1 MSDQKP
7 NVYYIVEL
15 GGYPLFLDELTSQGI
30 NVLVERKMRKAISHL
45 KTAKPSVIIAEFNHQ
60 SQFRDR
66 VSNLE
71 SLLACR
77 QGHCPE
83 SRFITM
89 LAAEDMPYFEK
100 VEDQYPVDKALIYPL
115 NETALL
121 DAIVELV
128 K

>member
-1 MSDQKP
+1 MSDAKP
-7 NVYYIVEL
+7 SVYYIVEL
-15 GGYPLFLDELTSQGI
+15 GGYPLFLDELAKRNI
-30 NVLVERKMRKAISHL
+30 EVLVERKMRKAISHL
-45 KTAKPSVIIAEFNHQ
+45 KSARPSVIVAEFNHQ

-89 LAAEDMPYFEK
+89 LAVEDMPYFEK
-100 VEDQYPVDKALIYPL
+100 VQDQYPIDKALIYPL
-115 NETALL
+115 NETVLL
-121 DAIVELV
+121 DTILELTQ
-128 K
+128 